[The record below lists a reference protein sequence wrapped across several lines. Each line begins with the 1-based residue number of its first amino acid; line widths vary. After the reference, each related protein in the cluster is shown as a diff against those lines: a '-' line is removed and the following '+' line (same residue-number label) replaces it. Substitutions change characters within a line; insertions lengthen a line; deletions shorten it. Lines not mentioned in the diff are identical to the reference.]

1 MTGQV
6 YSEDVGVTVPDIGGG
21 DGAIRLSFKGA
32 NDGWGKTGL
41 PLILELEPVAATRA
55 VAGAVVEASTT

>member
-1 MTGQV
+1 
-6 YSEDVGVTVPDIGGG
+6 VTVPGIGGG

-32 NDGWGKTGL
+32 KDGWGRTGL